1 MSAGAS
7 LRARALALSERVPP
21 AHLLVGAL
29 CAGLA
34 ASLVVRSPEVIFAVA
49 AGALGLAAV
58 PAAGSR
64 VALLAA
70 ALALAG
76 IWWGSVRLAALDR
89 SVLEDEIGRAALVR
103 AEVIGP
109 SRTSEFATRA
119 PVRVLSF
126 GRAKVVERAQLDLP
140 RGRSPPQGAV
150 LELVASVAR
159 PRGPDEDG
167 GFDEA
172 GYLRRQGI
180 HVVLR
185 ADTYRVVGHR
195 GGVGAV
201 ADRLRAGVLRSLA
214 AAPEGERRAVLA
226 GVVLGEDSG
235 LERDLRDSFRASGLY
250 HLLAVSGQNVAY
262 VVAGAIL
269 LAWTLGLPRR
279 VGEAGALF
287 AIAAYVLAVGW
298 QPSVVRAGVAGALA
312 SLAWLASR
320 PRDRWYFL
328 LAGAAVLL
336 AWNPYG
342 LLDPGFQLSFAAVAS
357 IFVLVPRIERALD
370 GYPVP
375 RWVTAGL
382 AVSLACGVAT
392 APILLVDFGA
402 IPLYSILANAL
413 AAPVVAP
420 LLGLALAA
428 ATLHPFLPEAAAA
441 IAWADGW
448 LAAYLAFCAR
458 TVGGLPHA
466 QATSTAAV
474 GLVGGALALG
484 AFVVRVRAPGLRRT
498 AALAGVALAL
508 VVAWR
513 SVPSGPAPPPT
524 GLRLTVLD
532 VGQGDAILLQV
543 PEGAVLVDEGPP
555 EADVADQL
563 EELGVDRL
571 AALVLTHPE
580 RDHVG
585 GAADVLER
593 IPVEAV
599 IDPRIPAQS
608 EDETRA
614 LAAARERGV
623 PVLTARAGSEYRI
636 GSLRLR
642 VLWPD
647 GDPPAGGNPND
658 SAIVLLASYGTVDAL
673 LTADAEGAVT
683 VPIRPPPV
691 EILKVAH
698 HGSDDPRLRELLE
711 LLRPRLAVVSVGS
724 ENDYGHPTPATMA
737 VLEGVPGLAV
747 DRTDEDGRVTIE
759 TDGVRISVR
768 EG

>member
-7 LRARALALSERVPP
+7 LRACALALSGRVPP
-21 AHLLVGAL
+21 AHLLAGAL

-34 ASLVVRSPEVIFAVA
+34 VSLVARSPEVILAVA
-49 AGALGLAAV
+49 AGALALVAL
-58 PAAGSR
+58 PATGSR

-70 ALALAG
+70 ALAIAG

-89 SVLEDEIGRAALVR
+89 SVLAGEIGRAALVR

-109 SRTSEFATRA
+109 SRTSEFATRL
-119 PVRVLSF
+119 PVRVLQF

-140 RGRSPPQGAV
+140 RGRAPPQGAII
-150 LELVASVAR
+150 ELVASVAR
-159 PRGPDEDG
+159 PRKPDEDG

-185 ADTYRVVGHR
+185 ADAYRVVGRR
-195 GGVGAV
+195 GGIGAV

-226 GVVLGEDSG
+226 GVVLGEDGG
-235 LERDLRDSFRASGLY
+235 LEKDLRDSFRASGLY

-279 VGEAGALF
+279 AGEAGALC

-328 LAGAAVLL
+328 LTGAAVLL

-357 IFVLVPRIERALD
+357 IFLLVPRIERALD

-375 RWVTAGL
+375 RWLTGVL
-382 AVSLACGVAT
+382 AVSLACGIAT

-466 QATSTAAV
+466 QATSAAAV
-474 GLVGGALALG
+474 GLVGGALAVG
-484 AFVVRVRAPGLRRT
+484 AFVARVRAPGLRRT
-498 AALAGVALAL
+498 AVAVGVALAL

-513 SVPSGPAPPPT
+513 SVPSGPAPSPT

-563 EELGVDRL
+563 DGLGVDRL

-599 IDPRIPAQS
+599 VDPRIPADS
-608 EDETRA
+608 EDEARA

-623 PVLTARAGSEYRI
+623 PVRTARAGSEYRI
-636 GSLRLR
+636 GALRLR
-642 VLWPD
+642 VLWPA
-647 GDPPAGGNPND
+647 GDPLPGGNPND
-658 SAIVLLASYGTVDAL
+658 SAVVLLVSYGTVDAL

-698 HGSDDPRLRELLE
+698 HGSDDPQLRDLLE
-711 LLRPRLAVVSVGS
+711 LLRPRIAVVSVGS

-737 VLEGVPGLAV
+737 VLEDVPGLAV
-747 DRTDEDGRVTIE
+747 YRTDEDGRVTIE
-759 TDGVRISVR
+759 TDGARISVR

>member
-1 MSAGAS
+1 
-7 LRARALALSERVPP
+7 LSERAPP
-21 AHLLVGAL
+21 AHLLAGAL

-34 ASLVVRSPEVIFAVA
+34 ASLVARATGVILAVA
-49 AGALGLAAV
+49 AGALAVLAV
-58 PAAGSR
+58 PARRSR
-64 VALLAA
+64 AALLAA
-70 ALALAG
+70 ALLVAG
-76 IWWGSVRLAALDR
+76 TWWGSVRLAALDE
-89 SVLEDEIGRAALVR
+89 SVLEEEIGRAGLAR

-109 SRTSEFATRA
+109 SRTSEFATRL
-119 PVRVLSF
+119 PVRVLRF
-126 GRAKVVERAQLDLP
+126 GRTTMRERAQLVLP
-140 RGRSPPQGAV
+140 RGRAPPQGA
-150 LELVASVAR
+150 LIELVATVAR
-159 PRGPDEDG
+159 PQGPQEDG

-172 GYLRRQGI
+172 AYLRRQGI
-180 HVVLR
+180 HVVVR
-185 ADTYRVVGHR
+185 ADTYRVVGRR
-195 GGVGAV
+195 GGIGAV

-214 AAPEGERRAVLA
+214 AAPEGDRRAVLA
-226 GVVLGEDSG
+226 GVVLGEDGG
-235 LERDLRDSFRASGLY
+235 LESDLRDSFRASGLY

-279 VGEAGALF
+279 AGEVGALV

-298 QPSVVRAGVAGALA
+298 QPSVVRAGVAGTLA

-336 AWNPYG
+336 AWNPYS
-342 LLDPGFQLSFAAVAS
+342 LLDPGFQLSFAAVAA
-357 IFVLVPRIERALD
+357 IFLLVPRIERALE

-375 RWVTAGL
+375 RWLVGAL
-382 AVSLACGVAT
+382 AVSLACGLAT
-392 APILLVDFGA
+392 APVLFADFGA

-428 ATLHPFLPEAAAA
+428 SALHPFLPDAAAA
-441 IAWADGW
+441 LTWVDGW

-466 QATSTAAV
+466 QATSATV
-474 GLVGGALALG
+474 LGLVGGALVLGALG
-484 AFVVRVRAPGLRRT
+484 LRAPSPAVRR
-498 AALAGVALAL
+498 AAVLAGVALAL

-513 SVPSGPAPPPT
+513 GLPSRPAPPPE

-555 EADVADQL
+555 EADVADRL
-563 EELGVDRL
+563 DGLGVDRL
-571 AALVLTHPE
+571 TALVLTHPE

-593 IPVEAV
+593 VPVEA
-599 IDPRIPAQS
+599 ILDPRIPAEG

-623 PVLTARAGSEYRI
+623 PVLAARAGEEFRI
-636 GSLRLR
+636 GALRLR

-647 GDPPAGGNPND
+647 RDPLAGGNPND
-658 SAIVLLASYGTVDAL
+658 SAIVLLASYGTVDVL

-683 VPIRPPPV
+683 VPIRPPPA

-698 HGSDDPRLRELLE
+698 HGSDDPRLPELLE
-711 LLRPRLAVVSVGS
+711 LVRPRIAVVSVGS
-724 ENDYGHPTPATMA
+724 DNDYGHPTPATMA
-737 VLEGVPGLAV
+737 ALAGAPGLAV
-747 DRTDEDGRVTIE
+747 YRTDEDGSVTIE
-759 TDGVRISVR
+759 TDGARISVR
-768 EG
+768 ED